1 MTGFVLAGVLGA
13 FIVVGSAVDAAG
25 QSGSS
30 SPGGSALAAREPA
43 LAVPHAPRPFA
54 RFGRLFLTQDGQSA
68 KTDGVTRFYKAPG
81 TVLSVVPD
89 PPTAGPCGDG
99 KPTRQ
104 SVDPKFIVPPRDQ
117 HLTFTIHRVVP
128 EGCIR

>member
-13 FIVVGSAVDAAG
+13 FIVVGTAGDAAG

-30 SPGGSALAAREPA
+30 SPGAAVTTRGPA
-43 LAVPHAPRPFA
+43 LTVRFAPRPSA
-54 RFGRLFLTQDGQSA
+54 PYNRLFLTQDGQPA
-68 KTDGVTRFYKAPG
+68 KTGGVPRFSKAPG
-81 TVLSVVPD
+81 TVLSIVPD

-99 KPTRQ
+99 KPARK
-104 SVDPKFIVPPRDQ
+104 SVDPGIVVPPRDQ
-117 HLTFTIHRVVP
+117 HVTFTIHRVVP

>member
-30 SPGGSALAAREPA
+30 SPGAAVTTRGPA
-43 LAVPHAPRPFA
+43 LTVRFAPRPSAPFS
-54 RFGRLFLTQDGQSA
+54 RLFPTQDGQPA

-81 TVLSVVPD
+81 TVLSIVPD
-89 PPTAGPCGDG
+89 PPTAGPCGDA
-99 KPTRQ
+99 KPARQ
-104 SVDPKFIVPPRDQ
+104 SVDPRFIVPPRDQ